1 MVIHSNVLSWRIL
14 WTEQPGELQSMG
26 LQRAEQLT
34 HSVLGVGKR
43 LSGGILK
50 R

>member
-1 MVIHSNVLSWRIL
+1 MVIHSSILAWKIL
-14 WTEQPGELQSMG
+14 WTEQPGELQPMG